1 LQQSQDSAQQFVDD
15 ILAGLTDTIIQD
27 KHGIYGPKYYV
38 YKAAAKDFI
47 RRQKRSVATVKRKV
61 NGRQF
66 LKDIRDNMDEDS
78 LMVKYRLTPR
88 QLQTLF
94 RQLISGGHATPQE
107 LSGRLKITKSQVTEA
122 LAEVGKA
129 IRELD

>member
-1 LQQSQDSAQQFVDD
+1 LPQSQDSAQQFVDD
-15 ILAGLTDTIIQD
+15 ISAGLTDTVIQE

-47 RRQKRSVATVKRKV
+47 RRQKRSEATVKRKI

-66 LKDIRDNMDEDS
+66 LNDIRDNMDEGS

-88 QLQTLF
+88 QLQALF
-94 RQLISGGHATPQE
+94 RQLISGGYATAQE